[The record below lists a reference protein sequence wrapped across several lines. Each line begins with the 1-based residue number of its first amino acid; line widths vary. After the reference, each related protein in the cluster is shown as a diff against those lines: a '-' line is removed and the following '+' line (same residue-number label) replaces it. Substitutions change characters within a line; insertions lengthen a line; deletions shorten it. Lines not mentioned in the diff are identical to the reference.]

1 MGEKVVLFRKKTE
14 KKRKDAGK
22 FGSHDIRIPTSPVEL
37 LATKAAENSKKVKE
51 DLRHLKE
58 DTQSFIAAKMLGKE
72 IREKEIE
79 QGELAAKEVEELRWI
94 NEVVEEFELEM
105 EEESDAERLT
115 KVEVIKKSVK
125 KIREGKR
132 KAKEVAKSKEKL
144 LEKNKQVKEVA
155 KAPTLKIR
163 DSDIGEGTRTPTSPK
178 QKRSEKGKEKM
189 VEEPS
194 KEAGKGRKKSS
205 TTFIWR

>member
-1 MGEKVVLFRKKTE
+1 MGEKVVLLRKKTE
-14 KKRKDAGK
+14 KKRKDVSK
-22 FGSHDIRIPTSPVEL
+22 SGSHDIRIPASPVEL
-37 LATKAAENSKKVKE
+37 LATKAAGNSKKVKE

-58 DTQSFIAAKMLGKE
+58 DTKSFIAAKMLGKE

-79 QGELAAKEVEELRWI
+79 QGELVAKEVEELRQI
-94 NEVVEEFELEM
+94 DEVVEEFEWEM

-115 KVEVIKKSVK
+115 KVKVIKKSVK
-125 KIREGKR
+125 KIWEGKR

-189 VEEPS
+189 VEEPL